1 MSAADGVD
9 ALVGRIRS
17 YLSGRT
23 TAGDFVSHYQD
34 DYKELGRLDEVTF
47 VALDR
52 LFFVCEDYYDDP
64 ALRDPGDTDEDA
76 LRTAAQRALTDL
88 GLSRVDRRG

>member
-1 MSAADGVD
+1 MSGTNEVD
-9 ALVGRIRS
+9 ALVEQIRS
-17 YLSGRT
+17 YLADRT
-23 TAGDFVSHYQD
+23 AAGEFVQSFQD
-34 DYKELGRLDEVTF
+34 GYKELGPLDERTF

-64 ALRDPGDTDEDA
+64 ELRDPGDPDEEA

-88 GLSRVDRRG
+88 GLS

>member
-1 MSAADGVD
+1 MSATTGVD
-9 ALVGRIRS
+9 PLVEHIRS
-17 YLSGRT
+17 YLADRT
-23 TAGDFVSHYQD
+23 SAGEFVQRFQD
-34 DYKELGRLDEVTF
+34 DYKELGPLDERTF

-64 ALRDPGDTDEDA
+64 ELRDPDDPDEAA

-88 GLSRVDRRG
+88 GLS

>member
-1 MSAADGVD
+1 MNATTGVD
-9 ALVGRIRS
+9 ALVGQIRS
-17 YLSGRT
+17 YLAGRT
-23 TAGDFVSHYQD
+23 TAGDFVQGYQD
-34 DYKELGRLDEVTF
+34 GYKELGRLDEATF

-64 ALRDPGDTDEDA
+64 ELRDPDDPDEAA

-88 GLSRVDRRG
+88 GLS

>member
-1 MSAADGVD
+1 MSATTEVD
-9 ALVGRIRS
+9 ALVELVRS
-17 YLSGRT
+17 YLGGRT
-23 TAGDFVSHYQD
+23 TAGDFVQRYQD
-34 DYKELGRLDEVTF
+34 SYKELGPLDEPTF

-64 ALRDPGDTDEDA
+64 ELRDPGDPDEDA

-88 GLSRVDRRG
+88 ALS

>member
-1 MSAADGVD
+1 MNATTGVD
-9 ALVGRIRS
+9 ALVGQIRS
-17 YLSGRT
+17 YLAGRT
-23 TAGDFVSHYQD
+23 TAGDFVQGYQD
-34 DYKELGRLDEVTF
+34 GYKELGRLDEATF

-64 ALRDPGDTDEDA
+64 ELRDPGDPDEAA

-88 GLSRVDRRG
+88 GLS

>member
-1 MSAADGVD
+1 MSATPGVD
-9 ALVGRIRS
+9 ALVGQIRS
-17 YLSGRT
+17 YLDGRT
-23 TAGDFVSHYQD
+23 AAGDFVQHYQD
-34 DYKELGRLDEVTF
+34 DYQELGPLDEPTF

-64 ALRDPGDTDEDA
+64 ELRDPGDPDEAA

-88 GLSRVDRRG
+88 GLS

>member
-1 MSAADGVD
+1 MDATPDVD
-9 ALVGRIRS
+9 WLVAEIRS
-17 YLSGRT
+17 YLAGRS
-23 TAGDFVSHYQD
+23 APGDFVQRYQD
-34 DYKELGRLDEVTF
+34 AYKELGPLDERTF

-76 LRTAAQRALTDL
+76 LRVAAERALSDL
-88 GLSRVDRRG
+88 GLS